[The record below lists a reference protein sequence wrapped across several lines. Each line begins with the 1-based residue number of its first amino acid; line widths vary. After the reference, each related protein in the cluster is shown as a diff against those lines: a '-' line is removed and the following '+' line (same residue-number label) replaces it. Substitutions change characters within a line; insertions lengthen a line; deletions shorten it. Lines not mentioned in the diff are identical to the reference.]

1 MHYYLLV
8 LTLRGG
14 QNSGLEQGWMGR
26 MYWIQWRLAS
36 FAVSEAEMAVLSFAV
51 LDLLCFKLLSV
62 FFGDRDGRHCG
73 EKPAAMQYTLYF
85 AEA

>member
-14 QNSGLEQGWMGR
+14 QNSGLED
-26 MYWIQWRLAS
+26 WRLAS

-73 EKPAAMQYTLYF
+73 EKPAAMHYTLYF